1 MSNVPEAI
9 YYECHVTVSP
19 VFDEKIEQFKSICQR
34 HQFSVA
40 KLLMVKGGASKK
52 DSFCTGRSL
61 YYEDILNRMT
71 GLVRELQLSD
81 FEVWRYKIEVAVL
94 DVKLPR
100 KVASV

>member
-19 VFDEKIEQFKSICQR
+19 VFDEKLEEFKNICR
-34 HQFSVA
+34 NRGFSVA
-40 KLLMVKGGASKK
+40 KLLMAKGGASKK
-52 DSFCTGRSL
+52 DSFCTGRSDT
-61 YYEDILNRMT
+61 YEDMFNRMT
-71 GLVRELQLSD
+71 ALVYELQQFD
-81 FEVWRYKIEVAVL
+81 FEVWRYKIEVVVL